1 MREGECGGDVI
12 RHLDLEGSIVDIY
25 LVRGGVPGGRVE
37 KKGVGEEGGERGG
50 ASAPQQKGC
59 KGERQRR
66 PARKGP
72 QPGRRRASRGGR

>member
-37 KKGVGEEGGERGG
+37 KKGGGGKGG
-50 ASAPQQKGC
+50 VVAG
-59 KGERQRR
+59 
-66 PARKGP
+66 
-72 QPGRRRASRGGR
+72 

>member
-37 KKGVGEEGGERGG
+37 KKGVGGGKGG
-50 ASAPQQKGC
+50 VVAG
-59 KGERQRR
+59 
-66 PARKGP
+66 
-72 QPGRRRASRGGR
+72 